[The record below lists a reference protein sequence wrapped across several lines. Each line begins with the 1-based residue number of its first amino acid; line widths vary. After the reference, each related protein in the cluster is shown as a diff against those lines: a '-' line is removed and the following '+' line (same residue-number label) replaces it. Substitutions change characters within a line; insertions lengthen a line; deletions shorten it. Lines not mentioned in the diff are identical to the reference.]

1 MTAENCLRSK
11 SCYTSAPKAEKACS
25 PSKRARSLGWTQTSV
40 VISPAQPP
48 FFLETKPSSSEYLE
62 RARF

>member
-25 PSKRARSLGWTQTSV
+25 PGKRARSLGWTNTFLV
-40 VISPAQPP
+40 TSPANP
-48 FFLETKPSSSEYLE
+48 FFSFVSY
-62 RARF
+62 ARPPHAL